1 MVSIP
6 ITLTR
11 GTSDLVGMEM
21 ILKLVKLTRMRLVK
35 LVRLVV
41 GEE

>member
-11 GTSDLVGMEM
+11 GTSDLATMEM